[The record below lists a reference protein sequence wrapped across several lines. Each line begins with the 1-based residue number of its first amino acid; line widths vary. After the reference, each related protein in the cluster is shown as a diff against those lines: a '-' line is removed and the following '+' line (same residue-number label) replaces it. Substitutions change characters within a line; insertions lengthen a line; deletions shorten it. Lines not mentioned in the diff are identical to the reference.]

1 LDSPLLVYSPN
12 LQFYNV
18 CGTFNE
24 AYDEIDTVPLVQG
37 YPTISFGPIS
47 VHIHEQQSKHDDL
60 KESVLHLLFIYVI
73 PLLLSYL
80 PKLHPVCL
88 PVLRPIFWPSYQ
100 LIILVIMLMI

>member
-1 LDSPLLVYSPN
+1 MLVSSPY
-12 LQFYNV
+12 LQFHYV
-18 CGTFNE
+18 CGTFHE
-24 AYDEIDTVPLVQG
+24 GYDEIDTVPLVYG
-37 YPTISFGPIS
+37 DPAISFGTIS

-88 PVLRPIFWPSYQ
+88 PVLRPVFWPSYQ
-100 LIILVIMLMI
+100 PVSLLIMLMV